1 MDADSSPST
10 NTIKSADLTD
20 HTLTNSQAS
29 AKIEQTS
36 PSDITSHESIEEQS
50 IPVNLSPSSV
60 TPPKIKKRITPTLI
74 SGPLNHEIPTRN
86 SPTITSSSAAPSS
99 PYDPQSRPRLL
110 ELQNAWNERQRQKAT
125 PPSTNQPSPSNLAK
139 HFQRI
144 DLQNKRK
151 DPNAPR
157 RGMSAYM
164 FFANDHR
171 ERVRQEYPQ
180 VSFGQLGMI
189 LGEKWKASSM
199 GERRVYEE
207 MEAQDLRRYEEEVA
221 RYRG

>member
-1 MDADSSPST
+1 MDTDS
-10 NTIKSADLTD
+10 TD
-20 HTLTNSQAS
+20 TGKNRLLPL
-29 AKIEQTS
+29 IV
-36 PSDITSHESIEEQS
+36 PSDSTSYGSTEEQS

-60 TPPKIKKRITPTLI
+60 TPPKIKKRIAPTLI
-74 SGPLNHEIPTRN
+74 SSPPNQEIPTRN
-86 SPTITSSSAAPSS
+86 RPSILSSSAAPAS

-110 ELQNAWNERQRQKAT
+110 ELRNAWNERQRQKAT

-164 FFANDHR
+164 FFANHHR
-171 ERVRQEYPQ
+171 DRVRQANPQ
-180 VSFGQLGMI
+180 FSFGQLGIM

-199 GERRVYEE
+199 GDRRVYEE
-207 MEAQDLRRYEEEVA
+207 MEARDLRRCEEEVA
-221 RYRG
+221 TYRG

>member
-1 MDADSSPST
+1 MDADSSRST
-10 NTIKSADLTD
+10 DTSKSADLTD
-20 HTLTNSQAS
+20 HTLTDS
-29 AKIEQTS
+29 IEQTS
-36 PSDITSHESIEEQS
+36 TSDITNHGSIEEQS

-74 SGPLNHEIPTRN
+74 SGPLHNGIPTHN
-86 SPTITSSSAAPSS
+86 SPSISSSSVAPTS
-99 PYDPQSRPRLL
+99 PNVHQSRLNLL
-110 ELQNAWNERQRQKAT
+110 EKRNAWQERQKQKAIS
-125 PPSTNQPSPSNLAK
+125 PSINQPSPSNLAK

-144 DLQNKRK
+144 DLENKRK

-171 ERVRQEYPQ
+171 ESVRQEYPQ
-180 VSFGQLGMI
+180 SSFGQLGMI
-189 LGEKWKASSM
+189 LGEKWKALGM

-207 MEAQDLRRYEEEVA
+207 MEARDVRRYEEELA